1 MTRVA
6 LLGTGKMGA
15 PIARRI
21 AAAGHD
27 LHLWNRSLDRA
38 RAVGAGAV
46 HESPSQAAE
55 GAEVVLTILT
65 DAHAVREVYG
75 KLEPTEGQVYVEM
88 STGGVD
94 VVEDLARR
102 FPHLLAAPIV
112 GSVRAI
118 EAGTASI
125 LAGGDAADY
134 ARAAPV
140 LSSFGE
146 QVHVPTRRQ
155 AVALKLVTNAMFGV
169 CSAAAA
175 ELQSMGERAGLE
187 AEAVFGL
194 LERTM
199 PYLKARKRGY
209 VDHDHSAPLFFIK
222 DMVKDL
228 DLALGLAHRS
238 AAAMPLLA
246 VTRELYAEV
255 ARERPTDEITA
266 LIERY

>member
-1 MTRVA
+1 
-6 LLGTGKMGA
+6 
-15 PIARRI
+15 
-21 AAAGHD
+21 
-27 LHLWNRSLDRA
+27 
-38 RAVGAGAV
+38 
-46 HESPSQAAE
+46 
-55 GAEVVLTILT
+55 
-65 DAHAVREVYG
+65 
-75 KLEPTEGQVYVEM
+75 
-88 STGGVD
+88 
-94 VVEDLARR
+94 
-102 FPHLLAAPIV
+102 
-112 GSVRAI
+112 
-118 EAGTASI
+118 
-125 LAGGDAADY
+125 
-134 ARAAPV
+134 
-140 LSSFGE
+140 
-146 QVHVPTRRQ
+146 
-155 AVALKLVTNAMFGV
+155 
-169 CSAAAA
+169 
-175 ELQSMGERAGLE
+175 MGERAGLE